1 MKEYILV
8 SGFLQG
14 LLEKHKNFSKNWKE
28 IGCESGHCLFF
39 LLLYDK
45 LTLNS
50 YP

>member
-14 LLEKHKNFSKNWKE
+14 LLEKHKNFSKNWKK
-28 IGCESGHCLFF
+28 ISCESGHCLFF